1 MPSRFGQ
8 DKVAEAG
15 VRILALPGAG
25 SDDFL
30 AAGAF
35 CLAGISAV
43 QNSVCHVSAMV
54 FSISHGGLFHLSG
67 STDVIC
73 CQRSFAALTNADNRG
88 WVWIAL

>member
-15 VRILALPGAG
+15 VLILALPGAG

-30 AAGAF
+30 AAGVF
-35 CLAGISAV
+35 CSAGISAG

-54 FSISHGGLFHLSG
+54 CSFNCDQSWGFVSLLRFNGRHMLPALFCGPHQ
-67 STDVIC
+67 C
-73 CQRSFAALTNADNRG
+73 
-88 WVWIAL
+88 

>member
-15 VRILALPGAG
+15 VPILALPGAG

-35 CLAGISAV
+35 CLAGISAG

-54 FSISHGGLFHLSG
+54 CSFNGDQSWGFVSPLRFNGRHMLPALFCGPHQ
-67 STDVIC
+67 C
-73 CQRSFAALTNADNRG
+73 
-88 WVWIAL
+88 